1 MDEPLNSNEVP
12 ALQQP
17 QQDLIRKQ
25 VIRGGWS
32 TSIHALF
39 DDPSRRSSFC
49 ALTCCGIL
57 LSDRNAHLLQGDRPN
72 WKLRRR
78 LNILLPIVL
87 LLIITG
93 LAASS
98 APAPTSYQ
106 DDDANGGYPKY
117 NPSGST
123 SSTNDTLVALLRLAF
138 WTIVVGLLIRGKM
151 QRAKLRAAIVERMSA
166 AAQQGENGTTATPST
181 VLIQGDDI
189 NLATGACCC
198 FPNDVTYTLAP
209 ATSESDEALMMES
222 LEGQRILAA
231 EGPLPDL
238 CTCMWRAFS
247 NFCCGSL
254 CGCWLQLCGMCAIG
268 QEDREIER
276 LLLHESSEHD
286 KSVFQIDYIS
296 FQKFS
301 EYYPLIL
308 NLRQAQ
314 ETGFQAHMKA
324 LSTLSRQI
332 IYNFMAY
339 LAMTG
344 IVSVFTGKIMHY
356 AVLLATHAQAIF
368 VLYLIHWKW
377 HKLTVSVDA
386 VIKYFASGFI
396 FSIFM
401 AIIVELVMMVILY
414 PVAIIVFI
422 VEAKE
427 EAGDVP
433 LTSWLANPDNVHEFV
448 KHHMGQLAIVA
459 FVFAFVVAALVE
471 EICKY
476 YGFWTVETPD
486 LTKPDDLTLSGTTPH
501 EYPTLVRR
509 GASITIAMIA
519 VATGFACAENL
530 QFVMGQAKVW
540 DEVTLL
546 IIRSVFPIHQL
557 CAAIQ
562 SIGVVKR
569 DLEGNRDFQLGRI
582 IMPAILL
589 HGMYD
594 FVVIFWGL
602 FEVAELDPDD
612 AAYQP
617 PATDEQPPLDFG
629 ELVKTL
635 AICCPV
641 MLVAVSYY
649 YFKAEQQRERLN
661 ALESVQGSTYSTL
674 RLVEDDDDAQDAP
687 AAIIEEIVELS

>member
-1 MDEPLNSNEVP
+1 M
-12 ALQQP
+12 
-17 QQDLIRKQ
+17 
-25 VIRGGWS
+25 
-32 TSIHALF
+32 
-39 DDPSRRSSFC
+39 
-49 ALTCCGIL
+49 
-57 LSDRNAHLLQGDRPN
+57 
-72 WKLRRR
+72 
-78 LNILLPIVL
+78 
-87 LLIITG
+87 ITIG
-93 LAASS
+93 LAASN
-98 APAPTSYQ
+98 APPAATSFQ
-106 DDDANGGYPKY
+106 DDDANGGAPKY

-123 SSTNDTLVALLRLAF
+123 SSSTTDTVVALLRLTF

-151 QRAKLRAAIVERMSA
+151 QRSKLRASIVERMAA
-166 AAQQGENGTTATPST
+166 AAQQGEDGTPST
-181 VLIQGDDI
+181 AFVQGDDI

-209 ATSESDEALMMES
+209 ATSEGDEVLMMES
-222 LEGQRILAA
+222 LEGQRILAPEA
-231 EGPLPDL
+231 PLPDL

-276 LLLHESSEHD
+276 LLLHESSSSEND
-286 KSVFQIDYIS
+286 KSIFQIDYIS

-314 ETGFQAHMKA
+314 ETAFQVHMKA
-324 LSTLSRQI
+324 LSTLSKQI

-344 IVSVFTGKIMHY
+344 IVSVFTGKLMHY

-377 HKLTVSVDA
+377 NKLTVSVDA

-401 AIIVELVMMVILY
+401 AMIVELVMMVVLY

-422 VEAKE
+422 VEAEE

-433 LTSWLANPDNVHEFV
+433 LTNWLANPDNVHEFV

-476 YGFWTVETPD
+476 FGFWMVETPD
-486 LTKPDDLTLSGTTPH
+486 LTKPDDLVLSGTQQH

-509 GASITIAMIA
+509 GSNITIAMVA

-546 IIRSVFPIHQL
+546 IIRSVFPVHQL

-562 SIGVVKR
+562 SIGVVRR

-582 IMPAILL
+582 ILPAILL

-594 FVVIFWGL
+594 FVAIFWEL
-602 FEVAELDPDD
+602 FEAAEMDPDD
-612 AAYQP
+612 ASSQP
-617 PATDEQPPLDFG
+617 PATDEQPPLDVG
-629 ELVKTL
+629 ELAKTL
-635 AICCPV
+635 ALCCPV
-641 MLVAVSYY
+641 VLVALFYY
-649 YFKAEQQRERLN
+649 YFRAEQQRQRLI
-661 ALESVQGSTYSTL
+661 ALDSVQGSTYSTL
-674 RLVEDDDDAQDAP
+674 RLVEDDDGQDAP
-687 AAIIEEIVELS
+687 AAINEESVEFS